1 MEIKKNNRS
10 FVAND
15 LNISTWDSIKVY
27 FENLVQRTIATK
39 EEFIQWLEDKS
50 ELEAVIEEDAAWR
63 YIKMTIDTRD
73 EALNEAYTFFV
84 TKIEPELAPYADL
97 LNKKLV
103 ASPYFEELNKDEAYS
118 IYFRSVATALK
129 LYREENIAL
138 EAELGEKS
146 QQFGA
151 ISAAQSIEFNN
162 ETITMQ
168 KASSLLREPNEA
180 TRKEVYEKIAARR
193 SQDIEQ
199 LNQLYNELIQL
210 RHQVAQNAGF
220 DNYRDYKFQ
229 ALGRFDY
236 TKEDCFNFHSS
247 IKKLI
252 VPLVKEIQLERLDLL
267 GKTKFKPWDSEV
279 DPTGKAPL
287 KPFNNGKEL
296 LDGTIQMFNQIDP
309 YFGDCLKTM
318 DKMGHLDL
326 DSKEGKAPGGY
337 NYPLY
342 EVGVPFIFMNSVG
355 TQNDLVTM
363 VHEGGH
369 AVHSFLSRDLSLT
382 SFKDVPSE
390 VAELASM
397 SMEMLTMNLWNEFYK
412 NEDDLKR
419 AKKEQLE
426 TVLKILPWIAQ
437 IDEFQHWIYENAT
450 HTENQRTEKWV
461 QLCNEYGTG
470 LTDWTGFEF
479 MQANSWQRQLHL
491 FEVPFYY
498 IEYGI
503 AQLGALAI
511 WKNSITDFK
520 GTIENYKK
528 ALSFGY
534 TKTLPDLY
542 KAAGIKFDLS
552 ETYLAELVE
561 FVKLELKQLH

>member
-168 KASSLLREPNEA
+168 KASSLLREPNET

-193 SQDIEQ
+193 SQDIDQ

-210 RHQVAQNAGF
+210 RHQIAQNAGF

-252 VPLVKEIQLERLDLL
+252 VPLVKEIQLERLNLL

-318 DKMGHLDL
+318 DEMGHLDL

>member
-193 SQDIEQ
+193 SQDIDQ

-252 VPLVKEIQLERLDLL
+252 VPLVKEIQLDRLNLL

-318 DKMGHLDL
+318 DEMGHLDL

-397 SMEMLTMNLWNEFYK
+397 SMEMLTMNLWDEFYK

-426 TVLKILPWIAQ
+426 TILKILPWIAQ
-437 IDEFQHWIYENAT
+437 IDEFQHWIYENVK
-450 HTENQRTEKWV
+450 HSENQRTEKWV

-511 WKNSITDFK
+511 WKNSINDFK
-520 GTIENYKK
+520 GTIERYKT

-542 KAAGIKFDLS
+542 KAGGIKFDLS

>member
-97 LNKKLV
+97 LNKKMV

-168 KASSLLREPNEA
+168 KASSLLREPNET

-193 SQDIEQ
+193 SQDIDQ

-220 DNYRDYKFQ
+220 ENYRDYKFQ

-252 VPLVKEIQLERLDLL
+252 VPLVKEIQLERLNLL

-318 DKMGHLDL
+318 DEMGHLDL

-542 KAAGIKFDLS
+542 KSAGIKFDLS